1 MKYLRVIPRLDVK
14 GPVLV
19 KGIHLEGLRV
29 LGDPEEYALIYSESG
44 ADEIF
49 YQDTVASLYG
59 RNNILDLVSR
69 TANSCLIPLTVGGG
83 IRTLEDIQN
92 VLRAG
97 ADKVSI
103 NTAAINNPKFIEEAA
118 KTFGS
123 STIVIAIEVS
133 KYQDNYQAFTD
144 NGREFTGICAIKWA
158 QEAERRGAGE
168 ILLTSIDREG
178 TGKGFELPLINEI
191 SELIKIPLI
200 VHGGAGHVDD
210 FIETC
215 NSSRVDGFAV
225 SSVLHYSLLG
235 NNRIVNTS
243 TETGNTE
250 FLKRNT
256 SFGSFDPLTIE
267 EIKKKLI
274 NSGHKVREVW

>member
-83 IRTLEDIQN
+83 VRSLDDIN
-92 VLRAG
+92 NLLKSG

-103 NTAAINNPKFIEEAA
+103 NTAA
-118 KTFGS
+118 
-123 STIVIAIEVS
+123 VS
-133 KYQDNYQAFTD
+133 DAN
-144 NGREFTGICAIKWA
+144 
-158 QEAERRGAGE
+158 
-168 ILLTSIDREG
+168 
-178 TGKGFELPLINEI
+178 
-191 SELIKIPLI
+191 
-200 VHGGAGHVDD
+200 
-210 FIETC
+210 
-215 NSSRVDGFAV
+215 
-225 SSVLHYSLLG
+225 
-235 NNRIVNTS
+235 
-243 TETGNTE
+243 
-250 FLKRNT
+250 
-256 SFGSFDPLTIE
+256 
-267 EIKKKLI
+267 
-274 NSGHKVREVW
+274 